1 MLAEAHMLGCIMLV
15 EIEMVEMLAETVEA
29 VQMLVDITVD
39 VVLV

>member
-15 EIEMVEMLAETVEA
+15 EIEMETVEA
-29 VQMLVDITVD
+29 VQMLVDIMVD